1 LNDLDFKE
9 RDFLV
14 NLNKSKREDDWIK
27 IDNVLLERHRNENK
41 KLMIKAQENKRKF
54 RESLSKQI
62 EEKNMVLNKE
72 KEYEDKCL
80 NKHQEVLMNYDL
92 KEKLKNQLTKDKIK
106 KEREIRDGMVQT
118 SLKIK
123 DIAKKEELNFDKKIL
138 SLIKNDIIADQ
149 NKLLKKREEE
159 KLIYRKLIEENESNK
174 KIKKENFD
182 KEKLDS
188 HRANINNMKE
198 MERKEIERKLEN
210 NQRLEKIQSFMDK
223 FGETVKVDEKK
234 LNYLQELKFLKQVSE
249 KENREKENEK
259 AEMNKKKHLLKEMK
273 ITLDQQVQDK
283 KDFSRSLR
291 DFDISY
297 GKNVLIDVGKF
308 NKEKE
313 EKFKNQREGVLTFKK
328 NLEVQLNEKEKNKQK
343 VMDDREKQ
351 FKQRNS

>member
-1 LNDLDFKE
+1 
-9 RDFLV
+9 
-14 NLNKSKREDDWIK
+14 
-27 IDNVLLERHRNENK
+27 
-41 KLMIKAQENKRKF
+41 
-54 RESLSKQI
+54 
-62 EEKNMVLNKE
+62 
-72 KEYEDKCL
+72 
-80 NKHQEVLMNYDL
+80 
-92 KEKLKNQLTKDKIK
+92 
-106 KEREIRDGMVQT
+106 
-118 SLKIK
+118 
-123 DIAKKEELNFDKKIL
+123 
-138 SLIKNDIIADQ
+138 
-149 NKLLKKREEE
+149 
-159 KLIYRKLIEENESNK
+159 
-174 KIKKENFD
+174 
-182 KEKLDS
+182 
-188 HRANINNMKE
+188 